1 MSAVSFDPVRVRGIL
16 EKRMDRINAEASREL
31 QDKYAYAANHL
42 GNLFGEDELTRAH
55 DKSVHELWDHAESI
69 NPILAYLDD
78 RIWSEK
84 TRDEKIWETMK
95 DWDWKPGPEMLAD
108 VWLAAAMVDGEA
120 EGFDARGVERYSG
133 NIATNE
139 EDK

>member
-1 MSAVSFDPVRVRGIL
+1 MSAVAFDPVRVWEIL
-16 EKRMDRINAEASREL
+16 QARQDRLNAQASREL
-31 QDKYAYAANHL
+31 QDKYAHAANHL
-42 GNLFGEDELTRAH
+42 GDLFGEDELTRAY

-95 DWDWKPGPEMLAD
+95 DWDWKPSTEMLAD

-120 EGFDARGVERYSG
+120 EGFDARGAERYSG
-133 NIATNE
+133 SIATNE

>member
-1 MSAVSFDPVRVRGIL
+1 MSAVAFDPVRVWEIL
-16 EKRMDRINAEASREL
+16 QARQDRLNAEASREL
-31 QDKYAYAANHL
+31 QDKYAHAANHL
-42 GNLFGEDELTRAH
+42 GDLFGEDELTRAY

-95 DWDWKPGPEMLAD
+95 DWDWKPSTEMLAD

>member
-1 MSAVSFDPVRVRGIL
+1 MSAVAFDPVRVRGIL

-31 QDKYAYAANHL
+31 QDKYAHAANHL
-42 GNLFGEDELTRAH
+42 GNLFGEDELTRAY

-95 DWDWKPGPEMLAD
+95 D
-108 VWLAAAMVDGEA
+108 
-120 EGFDARGVERYSG
+120 
-133 NIATNE
+133 
-139 EDK
+139 